1 MEKKTSY
8 PVFEK
13 GYVHDAG
20 VLEVE
25 LAMDSLFDNHFAK
38 SFKGVMPPEIFIKRP
53 SSIREEKK
61 EPRKD

>member
-13 GYVHDAG
+13 GHVHDAG

-38 SFKGVMPPEIFIKRP
+38 SFKGVMPPEVFIERP
-53 SSIREEKK
+53 SSIWKGKK
-61 EPRKD
+61 EPGKD